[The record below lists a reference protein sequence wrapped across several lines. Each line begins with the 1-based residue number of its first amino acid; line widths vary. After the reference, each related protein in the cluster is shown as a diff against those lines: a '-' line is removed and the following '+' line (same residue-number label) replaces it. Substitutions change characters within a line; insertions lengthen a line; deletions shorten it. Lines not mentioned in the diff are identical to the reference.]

1 MSEKKRGRTRPARW
15 LGVPAVLCAMMLTA
29 CLFLGLVSLLAA
41 QVMTSPAM
49 HERAATAEDVMDL
62 QMARIQ
68 EELTELAEEYGF
80 DPADLTELVS
90 RDAVKELNRKI
101 VRWWTGSLAEGEL
114 LESPSFNLE
123 GVEEALSQDEAFI
136 SRVDDVVLHL
146 TLEGIRNKASDI
158 VRKSGL
164 QFRELIVNLGGR
176 MAAERADLP
185 EIMGLMKQAAPLM
198 LLTALLLSGLIALLL
213 SRDIRSSFLYIG
225 GSLSGSGLLMILC
238 WTLLKLMDFRRMVA
252 EASAALVMQVSNLG
266 NMITLE
272 MLGTAAALLAL
283 GGLLMAWSSRGTKV

>member
-1 MSEKKRGRTRPARW
+1 
-15 LGVPAVLCAMMLTA
+15 
-29 CLFLGLVSLLAA
+29 
-41 QVMTSPAM
+41 
-49 HERAATAEDVMDL
+49 
-62 QMARIQ
+62 
-68 EELTELAEEYGF
+68 
-80 DPADLTELVS
+80 
-90 RDAVKELNRKI
+90 
-101 VRWWTGSLAEGEL
+101 
-114 LESPSFNLE
+114 
-123 GVEEALSQDEAFI
+123 
-136 SRVDDVVLHL
+136 
-146 TLEGIRNKASDI
+146 
-158 VRKSGL
+158 
-164 QFRELIVNLGGR
+164 

-238 WTLLKLMDFRRMVA
+238 WTLLKLMDFRSMVA
-252 EASAALVMQVSNLG
+252 EASAALEMQVSHLG